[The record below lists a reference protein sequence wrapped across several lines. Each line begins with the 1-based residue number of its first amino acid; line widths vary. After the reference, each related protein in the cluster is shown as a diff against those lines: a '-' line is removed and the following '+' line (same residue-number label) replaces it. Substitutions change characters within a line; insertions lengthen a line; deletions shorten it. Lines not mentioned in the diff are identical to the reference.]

1 MVFRVTLM
9 ACLQLSKS
17 CLLQCTR
24 DRVFNCCCLDFVWFV
39 AGTVFIFN
47 IDRSFLSI
55 FALAS

>member
-1 MVFRVTLM
+1 MVFRATFT

-17 CLLQCTR
+17 CLLQRTR

-39 AGTVFIFN
+39 ARAVLIFN
-47 IDRSFLSI
+47 IDRFFLSI

>member
-1 MVFRVTLM
+1 M

-55 FALAS
+55 FAFAS

>member
-1 MVFRVTLM
+1 M

-17 CLLQCTR
+17 CLLQRTC

-39 AGTVFIFN
+39 AVTVLIFN
-47 IDRSFLSI
+47 IDRLLLSI